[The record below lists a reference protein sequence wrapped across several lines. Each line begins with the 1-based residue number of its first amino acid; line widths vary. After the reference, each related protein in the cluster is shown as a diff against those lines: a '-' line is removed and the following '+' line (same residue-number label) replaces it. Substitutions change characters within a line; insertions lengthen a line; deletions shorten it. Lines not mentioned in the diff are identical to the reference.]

1 MSGARPTGKRA
12 RFGAFV
18 LISGTALGCVMP
30 AVAQDTMALRG
41 PVAEADINNDLLRTP
56 LAGRPSPLA
65 PPREQQQ
72 PSGIPSPRYEP
83 HSEGAVADDG
93 QGSGSEETLFPDA
106 RPDDAFADE
115 PAPQSARPPTT
126 ARGRAEQLR
135 AEPIDQPA
143 SQALEHGSRAGIDD
157 TPTGTVRVDT
167 IDRAVDLRIDPGAG
181 RAQAIERIERQE
193 GEDPYAPLG
202 LRLGTFTLRP
212 SVETG
217 LTSTSNADYSPVP
230 ESAVLSETTLRLN
243 AVSDWSRHS
252 ATFNAFGTLRESI
265 SGAELDEK
273 SAGFDGA
280 LGLDLGY
287 DYRAVASLGYL
298 VAPESASSPVTIV
311 GTVDRPIRQ
320 TLLGS
325 LGLEKDLGRLRFSVT
340 GRAERDWYGDAEL
353 STGGTISQEDR
364 DSTLGT
370 LVLRGG
376 YELSPAL
383 TPFAEFEVGRR
394 NYELETDS
402 NGFQRSTNRLG
413 ARAGVALDISEK
425 VTGEISAGWIE
436 ERFDDPRLAPVS
448 GPTVDA
454 DLAWSPMRGTIVGL
468 SAATTV
474 EGATSVDESG
484 SMLYATRLDVER
496 EMRADLTGN
505 IAFAAAYR
513 DYTGIGGN
521 DLTLSAEAGLT
532 YWLNRYVGLTTRA
545 RHERQTST
553 IPGRGYEAN
562 SIFLGMRLQR

>member
-1 MSGARPTGKRA
+1 M
-12 RFGAFV
+12 V
-18 LISGTALGCVMP
+18 LISGTALGCVVP

-41 PVAEADINNDLLRTP
+41 SVAEGDVNSDLLRSP
-56 LAGRPSPLA
+56 LASRPSPLSSGQQR
-65 PPREQQQ
+65 REQ
-72 PSGIPSPRYEP
+72 PSGIPSPRYQP
-83 HSEGAVADDG
+83 QSVGAVADDG
-93 QGSGSEETLFPDA
+93 RDSPSDGSLFPDEPA
-106 RPDDAFADE
+106 NDAFADE
-115 PAPQSARPPTT
+115 PGLQPTRPPTT
-126 ARGRAEQLR
+126 ARERAEQSR
-135 AEPIDQPA
+135 AEPIDQST
-143 SQALEHGSRAGIDD
+143 SQALEPVGGAEIDD

-167 IDRAVDLRIDPGAG
+167 VDQAVDLRIDPRAG

-193 GEDPYAPLG
+193 GGNPYAPIG
-202 LRLGTFTLRP
+202 LRLGTFTVRP
-212 SVETG
+212 SLETG
-217 LTSTSNADYSPVP
+217 LTSTSNANYSPVP

-252 ATFNAFGTLRESI
+252 ASFNAFGTLRESI

-273 SAGFDGA
+273 SAGFDGS

-325 LGLEKDLGRLRFSVT
+325 LGLEKDLGRLRFAVT

-353 STGGTISQEDR
+353 STGGTISQQDR

-376 YELSPAL
+376 YELSPAF

-402 NGFQRSTNRLG
+402 NGFRRSTNRLG

-474 EGATSVDESG
+474 EGATAVDESG
-484 SMLYATRLDVER
+484 SLLYATRLDVER
-496 EMRADLTGN
+496 EMRANLTGN
-505 IAFAAAYR
+505 IAFGAAYR
-513 DYTGIGGN
+513 DYTGIGGH
-521 DLTLSAEAGLT
+521 DLTLSAEAGVT